1 MNSKYPRK
9 NQNDGVRKR
18 NGEVVINALR
28 NLGEPATL
36 NKILQHIVNQ
46 HKVVFLHLNVLR

>member
-1 MNSKYPRK
+1 MDSK
-9 NQNDGVRKR
+9 NQNEVRKR

-46 HKVVFLHLNVLR
+46 HKVVFLHLNVF

>member
-1 MNSKYPRK
+1 MDSNS
-9 NQNDGVRKR
+9 QNEARKR

-46 HKVVFLHLNVLR
+46 HKVFIVFVIVH